1 MKHVALFLV
10 LLPAFAA
17 GPAGSADED
26 TRERRHELMEDKVGA
41 AAKPVGNMLRGEAA
55 FDADVLMASLRTFHE
70 VSGEFGKLFPPGSEG
85 GPDSRAAPAIWEDR
99 AGFDAALAEW
109 RDAVEAA
116 LAAEPDS
123 LDVARPAVGPV
134 FNACKNCH
142 DNYRLEDD

>member
-1 MKHVALFLV
+1 MKHVALFLA

-26 TRERRHELMEDKVGA
+26 PRERRHELMEEKVGG
-41 AAKPVGNMLRGEAA
+41 AAKPVGNMLKGEAE
-55 FDADVLMASLRTFHE
+55 FDAGVLMTSLRTFHD
-70 VSGEFGKLFPPGSEG
+70 VSGEFGELFPPGSEG

-99 AGFDAALAEW
+99 AGFDAALGKW

-123 LDVARPAVGPV
+123 LDAARPAVGPV
-134 FNACKNCH
+134 FDACKNCH